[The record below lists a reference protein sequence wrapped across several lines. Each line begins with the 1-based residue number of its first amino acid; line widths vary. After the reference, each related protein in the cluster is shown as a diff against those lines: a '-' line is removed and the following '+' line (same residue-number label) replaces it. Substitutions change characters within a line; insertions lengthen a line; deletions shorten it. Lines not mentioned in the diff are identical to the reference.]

1 LVCLLASFTAI
12 ELLSRA
18 RQASG
23 RTRALWVIAT
33 GVVAGCGVWATHFV
47 AMLAYQSALPI
58 SYDLTLTVL
67 SILAAVTLAT
77 AGVALALGLRSGIIG
92 GAFVGVAIGTMH
104 YIGMAALRGP
114 VEVSWDATYVAASL
128 IVGPMLSAAAFAVA
142 LRGRSLKENA

>member
-1 LVCLLASFTAI
+1 MLKILGCVTVDHDLRLVVLAGLVCLFASFTAI

-18 RQASG
+18 RQTSG

-77 AGVALALGLRSGIIG
+77 AGVAL
-92 GAFVGVAIGTMH
+92 GARRCG
-104 YIGMAALRGP
+104 R
-114 VEVSWDATYVAASL
+114 ES
-128 IVGPMLSAAAFAVA
+128 SAARSSGSRSERCTISAWPHCA
-142 LRGRSLKENA
+142 GRSRCRGTRLTSPLR